1 MAVWPRAVY
10 LHVPFC
16 LHHCGYCDF
25 TLVARRDHLI
35 PQWFDCLQR
44 ELQRHRQQAGDRLPV
59 DTIFIGGGTPTH
71 LSLSQLQQLGQLVSE
86 HFELQPGGEYSMEAN
101 PDGLDRPKLELLG
114 EIGVNRL
121 SLGVQS
127 FDDDVLRLLER
138 THRADAAAETV
149 CLAASVLSAVSL
161 DLMFGVPGQTEA
173 SWEQTLARASLLPV
187 VHVSTYGLTWEQ
199 GTPFFRRQRSG
210 ELQRAEEELERSQYL
225 RAIKQLTLAG
235 FEHYEVSNFARPGWQ
250 CRHNLVYWR
259 AEEYLAFGPGAARY
273 VQGVRS
279 TSCRSVVK
287 WLRSWSG
294 GQPCVE
300 EEECCDPEQRAREA
314 IMLGLRLRRGFD
326 VADFEQRFGV
336 QLPEL
341 AGAALEQGLRRG
353 QLELADGRLR
363 LTEDG
368 LLLADSV
375 TAEFL

>member
-1 MAVWPRAVY
+1 
-10 LHVPFC
+10 
-16 LHHCGYCDF
+16 
-25 TLVARRDHLI
+25 
-35 PQWFDCLQR
+35 
-44 ELQRHRQQAGDRLPV
+44 
-59 DTIFIGGGTPTH
+59 
-71 LSLSQLQQLGQLVSE
+71 
-86 HFELQPGGEYSMEAN
+86 
-101 PDGLDRPKLELLG
+101 
-114 EIGVNRL
+114 
-121 SLGVQS
+121 
-127 FDDDVLRLLER
+127 
-138 THRADAAAETV
+138 
-149 CLAASVLSAVSL
+149 
-161 DLMFGVPGQTEA
+161 
-173 SWEQTLARASLLPV
+173 ARAALLPV